1 VVKIT
6 VIIVN
11 YNVAYFLE
19 QCLHSVK
26 KALQHVQGEVIVVD
40 NNSVD
45 GSVAMVQQK
54 FPEFN
59 LIANKQ
65 NTGFSFANNQA
76 LKIAKGSYCLLLNP
90 DTVVEEDT
98 FKKVVEFMDAHDDA
112 GGLGVKMIDGKGNF
126 LPESKR
132 GLPTPA
138 VAFYKIFGL
147 SFLFPQSKIFGKYHL
162 GYLDKEKTHEIEYI
176 KDVVIVRTDASGS
189 GIASSYNIIQEMKY
203 SSKEQSYVIVL
214 SSLYAEY
221 FNKTMS
227 INYNKRFDELISI
240 RGKGSAFI
248 RSIIEFFITHD
259 ASAEN
264 IQRMKLI
271 QLLETINYPC
281 ETPRQI
287 SSAKQYL
294 KDYEDELAKFNIK
307 YYSGSQLFEYSGTT
321 DIRFI
326 PPLEGLID

>member
-1 VVKIT
+1 MSVEKDDEVKPK
-6 VIIVN
+6 VIRKRVTKEK
-11 YNVAYFLE
+11 VGFLPNE
-19 QCLHSVK
+19 SQIQYSLFDTKQKINESTATLMDLRVSPFMPVDKISHNS
-26 KALQHVQGEVIVVD
+26 AL
-40 NNSVD
+40 
-45 GSVAMVQQK
+45 AK
-54 FPEFN
+54 EFV
-59 LIANKQ
+59 ANK
-65 NTGFSFANNQA
+65 NI
-76 LKIAKGSYCLLLNP
+76 LKRETAFGTVEIRNRLL
-90 DTVVEEDT
+90 TQY
-98 FKKVVEFMDAHDDA
+98 H
-112 GGLGVKMIDGKGNF
+112 KMILDCIMIHNTRSVVYKGTIAIYFSIYEIAQKLGLEWSGKTQKNIQ
-126 LPESKR
+126 E
-132 GLPTPA
+132 A
-138 VAFYKIFGL
+138 
-147 SFLFPQSKIFGKYHL
+147 
-162 GYLDKEKTHEIEYI
+162 IEYI
-176 KDVVIVRTDASGS
+176 KDVVIVRTDSSGS

-281 ETPRQI
+281 ETPRQVT
-287 SSAKQYL
+287 SAKQYL
-294 KDYEDELAKFNIK
+294 KEYEDELAKFNIK
-307 YYSGSQLFEYSGTT
+307 YYTGSQLFEYSGTT

-326 PPLEGLID
+326 PPLDGLLD

>member
-1 VVKIT
+1 MSVEKDDEVKPK
-6 VIIVN
+6 VIRKRVTKEK
-11 YNVAYFLE
+11 VGFLPNE
-19 QCLHSVK
+19 SQIQYSLFDTKQKINESTATLMDLRVSPFMPVDKISHNS
-26 KALQHVQGEVIVVD
+26 AL
-40 NNSVD
+40 
-45 GSVAMVQQK
+45 AK
-54 FPEFN
+54 EFV
-59 LIANKQ
+59 ANK
-65 NTGFSFANNQA
+65 NI
-76 LKIAKGSYCLLLNP
+76 LKRETAFGTVEIRNRLL
-90 DTVVEEDT
+90 TQY
-98 FKKVVEFMDAHDDA
+98 H
-112 GGLGVKMIDGKGNF
+112 KMILDCIMIHNTRSVVYKGTIAIYFSIYEIAQKLGLEWSGKTQKNIQ
-126 LPESKR
+126 E
-132 GLPTPA
+132 A
-138 VAFYKIFGL
+138 
-147 SFLFPQSKIFGKYHL
+147 
-162 GYLDKEKTHEIEYI
+162 IEYI

>member
-1 VVKIT
+1 MSVEKDDEVKPK
-6 VIIVN
+6 VIRKRVTKEK
-11 YNVAYFLE
+11 VGFLPNE
-19 QCLHSVK
+19 SQIQYSLFDTKQKINESTATLMDLRVSPFMPVDKISHNS
-26 KALQHVQGEVIVVD
+26 AL
-40 NNSVD
+40 
-45 GSVAMVQQK
+45 AK
-54 FPEFN
+54 EFV
-59 LIANKQ
+59 ANK
-65 NTGFSFANNQA
+65 NI
-76 LKIAKGSYCLLLNP
+76 LKRETAFGTVEIRNRLL
-90 DTVVEEDT
+90 TQY
-98 FKKVVEFMDAHDDA
+98 H
-112 GGLGVKMIDGKGNF
+112 KMILDCIMIHNTRSVVYKGTIAIYFSIYEIAQKLGLEWSGKTQKNIQ
-126 LPESKR
+126 E
-132 GLPTPA
+132 A
-138 VAFYKIFGL
+138 
-147 SFLFPQSKIFGKYHL
+147 
-162 GYLDKEKTHEIEYI
+162 IEYI
-176 KDVVIVRTDASGS
+176 KDVVIVRTDSSGS

-281 ETPRQI
+281 ETPRQVT
-287 SSAKQYL
+287 SAKQYL

-326 PPLEGLID
+326 PPLDGFID

>member
-1 VVKIT
+1 MSVEKDDEVKPK
-6 VIIVN
+6 VIRKRVTKEK
-11 YNVAYFLE
+11 VGFLPNE
-19 QCLHSVK
+19 SQIQYSLFDTKQKINESTATLMDLRVSPFMPVDKISHNS
-26 KALQHVQGEVIVVD
+26 AL
-40 NNSVD
+40 
-45 GSVAMVQQK
+45 AK
-54 FPEFN
+54 EFV
-59 LIANKQ
+59 ANK
-65 NTGFSFANNQA
+65 NI
-76 LKIAKGSYCLLLNP
+76 LKRETAFGTVEIRNRLL
-90 DTVVEEDT
+90 TQY
-98 FKKVVEFMDAHDDA
+98 H
-112 GGLGVKMIDGKGNF
+112 KMILDCIMIHNTRSVVYKGTIAIYFSIYEIAQKLGLEWSGKTQKNIQ
-126 LPESKR
+126 E
-132 GLPTPA
+132 A
-138 VAFYKIFGL
+138 
-147 SFLFPQSKIFGKYHL
+147 
-162 GYLDKEKTHEIEYI
+162 IEYI
-176 KDVVIVRTDASGS
+176 KDVVIVRTDSSGS

-221 FNKTMS
+221 FNKSMS
-227 INYNKRFDELISI
+227 INQNKRFDELISI

-281 ETPRQI
+281 ETPRQVT
-287 SSAKQYL
+287 SAKQYL

-326 PPLEGLID
+326 PPLDGLLD

>member
-1 VVKIT
+1 MSVEKDDEVKPK
-6 VIIVN
+6 VIRKRVTKEK
-11 YNVAYFLE
+11 VGFLPNE
-19 QCLHSVK
+19 SQIQYSLFDTKQKINESTATLMDLRVSPFMPVDKISHNS
-26 KALQHVQGEVIVVD
+26 AL
-40 NNSVD
+40 
-45 GSVAMVQQK
+45 AK
-54 FPEFN
+54 EFV
-59 LIANKQ
+59 ANK
-65 NTGFSFANNQA
+65 NI
-76 LKIAKGSYCLLLNP
+76 LKRETAFGTVEIRNRLL
-90 DTVVEEDT
+90 TQY
-98 FKKVVEFMDAHDDA
+98 H
-112 GGLGVKMIDGKGNF
+112 KMILDCIMIHNTRSVVYKGTIAIYFSIYEIAQKLGLEWSGKTQKNIQ
-126 LPESKR
+126 E
-132 GLPTPA
+132 A
-138 VAFYKIFGL
+138 
-147 SFLFPQSKIFGKYHL
+147 
-162 GYLDKEKTHEIEYI
+162 IEYI
-176 KDVVIVRTDASGS
+176 KDIVIVRTDSSGS

-281 ETPRQI
+281 ETPRQVT
-287 SSAKQYL
+287 SAKQYL
-294 KDYEDELAKFNIK
+294 KEYEDELAKFNIK
-307 YYSGSQLFEYSGTT
+307 YYTGSQLFEYSGTT

-326 PPLEGLID
+326 PPLDGLLD

>member
-1 VVKIT
+1 MSVEKDDEVKPK
-6 VIIVN
+6 VIRKRVTKEK
-11 YNVAYFLE
+11 VGFLPNE
-19 QCLHSVK
+19 SQIQYSLFDTKQKINESTATLMDLRVSPFMPVDKISHNS
-26 KALQHVQGEVIVVD
+26 AL
-40 NNSVD
+40 
-45 GSVAMVQQK
+45 AK
-54 FPEFN
+54 EFV
-59 LIANKQ
+59 ANK
-65 NTGFSFANNQA
+65 NI
-76 LKIAKGSYCLLLNP
+76 LKRETAFGTVEIRNRLL
-90 DTVVEEDT
+90 TQY
-98 FKKVVEFMDAHDDA
+98 H
-112 GGLGVKMIDGKGNF
+112 KMILDCIMIHNTRSVVYKGTIAIYFSIYEIAQKLGLEWSGKTQKNIQ
-126 LPESKR
+126 E
-132 GLPTPA
+132 A
-138 VAFYKIFGL
+138 
-147 SFLFPQSKIFGKYHL
+147 
-162 GYLDKEKTHEIEYI
+162 IEYI
-176 KDVVIVRTDASGS
+176 KDVVIVRTDSSGS

>member
-1 VVKIT
+1 MSVEKDDEVKPK
-6 VIIVN
+6 VIRKRVTKEK
-11 YNVAYFLE
+11 VGFLPNE
-19 QCLHSVK
+19 SQIQYSLFDTKQKINESTATLMDLRVSPFMPVDKISHNS
-26 KALQHVQGEVIVVD
+26 AL
-40 NNSVD
+40 
-45 GSVAMVQQK
+45 AK
-54 FPEFN
+54 EFV
-59 LIANKQ
+59 ANK
-65 NTGFSFANNQA
+65 NI
-76 LKIAKGSYCLLLNP
+76 LKRETAFGTVEIRNRLL
-90 DTVVEEDT
+90 TQY
-98 FKKVVEFMDAHDDA
+98 H
-112 GGLGVKMIDGKGNF
+112 KMILDCIMIHNIRSVVYKGTIAIYFSIYEIAQKLGLEWSGKTQKNIQ
-126 LPESKR
+126 E
-132 GLPTPA
+132 A
-138 VAFYKIFGL
+138 
-147 SFLFPQSKIFGKYHL
+147 
-162 GYLDKEKTHEIEYI
+162 IEYI
-176 KDVVIVRTDASGS
+176 KDVVIVRTDSSGS

-281 ETPRQI
+281 ETPRQVT
-287 SSAKQYL
+287 SAKQYL

-326 PPLEGLID
+326 PPLDGLLD

>member
-1 VVKIT
+1 MAVEKDDEVKPKFIRKRVT
-6 VIIVN
+6 KEKVG
-11 YNVAYFLE
+11 FLPNE
-19 QCLHSVK
+19 SQIQYSLFDTKQKINESTATLMDLRVSPFMPVDKISHNS
-26 KALQHVQGEVIVVD
+26 AL
-40 NNSVD
+40 
-45 GSVAMVQQK
+45 AK
-54 FPEFN
+54 EFV
-59 LIANKQ
+59 ANK
-65 NTGFSFANNQA
+65 NI
-76 LKIAKGSYCLLLNP
+76 LKRETAFGTVEIRNRLL
-90 DTVVEEDT
+90 TQY
-98 FKKVVEFMDAHDDA
+98 H
-112 GGLGVKMIDGKGNF
+112 KMILDCIMIHNTRSVVYKGTIAIYFSIYEIAQKLGLEWSGKTQKNIQ
-126 LPESKR
+126 E
-132 GLPTPA
+132 A
-138 VAFYKIFGL
+138 
-147 SFLFPQSKIFGKYHL
+147 
-162 GYLDKEKTHEIEYI
+162 IEYI

-307 YYSGSQLFEYSGTT
+307 YYSGSQLFEYTGTT

-326 PPLEGLID
+326 PPLDGLLD

>member
-1 VVKIT
+1 MSVEKDDEVKSK
-6 VIIVN
+6 VIRKRVTKEK
-11 YNVAYFLE
+11 VGFLPNE
-19 QCLHSVK
+19 SQIQYSLFDTKQKINESTATLMDLRVSPFMPVDKISHNS
-26 KALQHVQGEVIVVD
+26 AL
-40 NNSVD
+40 
-45 GSVAMVQQK
+45 AK
-54 FPEFN
+54 EFV
-59 LIANKQ
+59 ANKNILKRETAFGTVEIRNKLLTQ
-65 NTGFSFANNQA
+65 YHKIILDCIMIHNTRSVVYKGTIAIYFSIYE
-76 LKIAKGSYCLLLNP
+76 IAQKL
-90 DTVVEEDT
+90 
-98 FKKVVEFMDAHDDA
+98 
-112 GGLGVKMIDGKGNF
+112 GLEWSGKTQKNIQ
-126 LPESKR
+126 E
-132 GLPTPA
+132 A
-138 VAFYKIFGL
+138 
-147 SFLFPQSKIFGKYHL
+147 
-162 GYLDKEKTHEIEYI
+162 IEYI

-281 ETPRQI
+281 ETPRQVT
-287 SSAKQYL
+287 SAKQYL

-326 PPLEGLID
+326 PPLDGLLD

>member
-1 VVKIT
+1 MSVEKDDEVKPK
-6 VIIVN
+6 VIRKRVTKEK
-11 YNVAYFLE
+11 VGFLPNE
-19 QCLHSVK
+19 SQIQYSLFDTKQKINESTATLMDLRVSPFMPVDKISHNS
-26 KALQHVQGEVIVVD
+26 AL
-40 NNSVD
+40 
-45 GSVAMVQQK
+45 AK
-54 FPEFN
+54 EFV
-59 LIANKQ
+59 ANK
-65 NTGFSFANNQA
+65 NI
-76 LKIAKGSYCLLLNP
+76 LKRETAFGTVEIRNRLL
-90 DTVVEEDT
+90 TQY
-98 FKKVVEFMDAHDDA
+98 H
-112 GGLGVKMIDGKGNF
+112 KMILDCIMIHNTRSVVYKGTIAIYFSIYEIAQKLGLEWSGKTQKN
-126 LPESKR
+126 LQE
-132 GLPTPA
+132 A
-138 VAFYKIFGL
+138 
-147 SFLFPQSKIFGKYHL
+147 
-162 GYLDKEKTHEIEYI
+162 IEYI

-281 ETPRQI
+281 ETPRQVT
-287 SSAKQYL
+287 SAKQYL

>member
-1 VVKIT
+1 MSVEKDDEVKPK
-6 VIIVN
+6 VIRKRVTKEK
-11 YNVAYFLE
+11 VGFLPNE
-19 QCLHSVK
+19 SQIQYSLFDTKQKINESTATLMDLRVSPFMPVDKISHNS
-26 KALQHVQGEVIVVD
+26 AL
-40 NNSVD
+40 
-45 GSVAMVQQK
+45 AK
-54 FPEFN
+54 EFV
-59 LIANKQ
+59 ANK
-65 NTGFSFANNQA
+65 NI
-76 LKIAKGSYCLLLNP
+76 LKRETAFGTVEIRNRLL
-90 DTVVEEDT
+90 TQY
-98 FKKVVEFMDAHDDA
+98 H
-112 GGLGVKMIDGKGNF
+112 KMILDCIMIHNTRSVVYKGTIAIYFSIYEIAQKLGLEWSGKTQKNIQ
-126 LPESKR
+126 E
-132 GLPTPA
+132 A
-138 VAFYKIFGL
+138 
-147 SFLFPQSKIFGKYHL
+147 
-162 GYLDKEKTHEIEYI
+162 IEYI
-176 KDVVIVRTDASGS
+176 KDVVIVRTDSSGS

-281 ETPRQI
+281 ETPRQVT
-287 SSAKQYL
+287 SAKQYL

-307 YYSGSQLFEYSGTT
+307 YYTGSQLFEYSGTT

-326 PPLEGLID
+326 PPLDGLLD

>member
-1 VVKIT
+1 MSVEKDDEVKPK
-6 VIIVN
+6 VIRKRVTKEK
-11 YNVAYFLE
+11 VGFLPNE
-19 QCLHSVK
+19 SQIQYSLFDTKQKINESTATLMDLRVSPFMPVDKISHNS
-26 KALQHVQGEVIVVD
+26 AL
-40 NNSVD
+40 
-45 GSVAMVQQK
+45 AK
-54 FPEFN
+54 EFV
-59 LIANKQ
+59 ANK
-65 NTGFSFANNQA
+65 NI
-76 LKIAKGSYCLLLNP
+76 LKRETAFGTVEIRNRLL
-90 DTVVEEDT
+90 TQY
-98 FKKVVEFMDAHDDA
+98 H
-112 GGLGVKMIDGKGNF
+112 KMILDCIMIHNTRSVVYKGTIAIYFSIYEIAQKLGLEWSGKTQKNIQ
-126 LPESKR
+126 E
-132 GLPTPA
+132 A
-138 VAFYKIFGL
+138 
-147 SFLFPQSKIFGKYHL
+147 
-162 GYLDKEKTHEIEYI
+162 IEYI
-176 KDVVIVRTDASGS
+176 KDVVIVRTDSSGS
-189 GIASSYNIIQEMKY
+189 GIASSYNIIQELKF

-281 ETPRQI
+281 ETPRQVT
-287 SSAKQYL
+287 SAKQYL

-326 PPLEGLID
+326 PPLDGFLD

>member
-1 VVKIT
+1 MSVEKDDEVKPK
-6 VIIVN
+6 VIRKRVTKEK
-11 YNVAYFLE
+11 VGFLPNE
-19 QCLHSVK
+19 SQIQYSLFDTKQKINESTATLMDLRVSPFMPVDKISHNS
-26 KALQHVQGEVIVVD
+26 AL
-40 NNSVD
+40 
-45 GSVAMVQQK
+45 AK
-54 FPEFN
+54 EFV
-59 LIANKQ
+59 ANK
-65 NTGFSFANNQA
+65 NI
-76 LKIAKGSYCLLLNP
+76 LKRETAFGTVEIRNRLL
-90 DTVVEEDT
+90 TQY
-98 FKKVVEFMDAHDDA
+98 H
-112 GGLGVKMIDGKGNF
+112 KMILDCIMIHNTRSVVYKGTIAIYFSIYEIAQKLGLEWSGKTQKNIQ
-126 LPESKR
+126 E
-132 GLPTPA
+132 A
-138 VAFYKIFGL
+138 
-147 SFLFPQSKIFGKYHL
+147 
-162 GYLDKEKTHEIEYI
+162 IEYI
-176 KDVVIVRTDASGS
+176 KDVVIVRTDSSGS

-326 PPLEGLID
+326 PPLDGFID